1 MICRSEFLVALFL
14 SAGEAAHA
22 DLVAA
27 ALAFDAGRYEQAVT
41 EAAAERTADAEAFC
55 ARALLARA
63 MSGPSEPSDAM
74 LKGALEAAERA
85 LKIDPRHAEG
95 RLQKAI
101 SLSLLTRPMSLN
113 AARKSGFGEEAKALA
128 EAVIADDAANHYALG
143 FLAVW
148 HVEVHR
154 RGGRLGALMM
164 GASLDEAAIHY
175 AEAVRLAP
183 QDVGLRW
190 QYARALAAYDAK
202 TYRGEIGAEL
212 QAALA
217 IDPATELDRVM
228 QERAAML
235 LEAVRSEKASDAEKM
250 AQGML

>member
-1 MICRSEFLVALFL
+1 MICRSGFLVAAVL
-14 SAGEAAHA
+14 AGLGPAHA
-22 DLVAA
+22 DMLAA
-27 ALAFDAGRYEQAVT
+27 ARAFDRGLYEQAVA

-63 MSGPSEPSDAM
+63 MSGTGEPTPAM
-74 LKGALEAAERA
+74 LEAALGAAERA
-85 LKIDPRHAEG
+85 LKLDPRHDEG

-113 AARKSGFGEEAKALA
+113 AARKSGFGEAAKALA
-128 EAVIADDAANHYALG
+128 EAVIADDPANHYARG

-154 RGGRLGALMM
+154 RGGRLGALVM
-164 GASLDEAAIHY
+164 GASLDDAATQY

-183 QDVGLRW
+183 QDPGLRW

-202 TYRGEIGAEL
+202 RYRSVIRAEL
-212 QAALA
+212 DAALA
-217 IDPATELDRVM
+217 IDPVTELETVM
-228 QERAAML
+228 QDRAAVLLDMVKSGSPAEIERVAQRML
-235 LEAVRSEKASDAEKM
+235 
-250 AQGML
+250 